1 MNNYST
7 ISVPAEVKRV
17 LERVKGERDWGQF
30 LMDLYTEAENARRR
44 MAFAELAGSLT
55 GEELDAITAS
65 SEEFREG
72 LRIG

>member
-1 MNNYST
+1 MSNYST
-7 ISVPAEVKRV
+7 ISVPAEVKRA
-17 LERVKGERDWGQF
+17 LERAKGERDWGQF

-44 MAFAELAGSLT
+44 AAFAELAGSLT
-55 GEELDAITAS
+55 GEELDAIAAS

>member
-1 MNNYST
+1 
-7 ISVPAEVKRV
+7 
-17 LERVKGERDWGQF
+17 
-30 LMDLYTEAENARRR
+30 MDLYTQAENARRR